1 MLYNFLAALALV
13 FVIEGILPFLSP
25 HKWRNLIFFISNKS
39 DKQLRQYGLTCML
52 MGVVLMMLV
61 HHFLG

>member
-25 HKWRNLIFFISNKS
+25 NKWRQAMVFIARRS
-39 DKQLRQYGLTCML
+39 DKQLRKFGLASMIIGL
-52 MGVVLMMLV
+52 VLMMLV
-61 HHFLG
+61 HQFL